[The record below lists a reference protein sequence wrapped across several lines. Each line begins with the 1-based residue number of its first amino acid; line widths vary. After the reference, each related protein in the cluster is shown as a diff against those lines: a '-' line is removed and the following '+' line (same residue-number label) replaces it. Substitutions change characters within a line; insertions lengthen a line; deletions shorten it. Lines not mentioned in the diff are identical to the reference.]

1 MNILV
6 LNCGS
11 SSIKYQLIDMAHNAE
26 LKAKGL
32 VERIGLDMGEFTHK
46 PTDKEKY
53 YVQTPVA
60 DHEIGIN
67 LVLNALTNPDYGVI
81 ASLDEVHAVGHR
93 VAHGGEYFAK
103 STVLGDKECG
113 YIEQLCEIAPLHNP
127 ASLKG
132 IQVMRKLLPNIKQ
145 VGVFDTSFHQ
155 TMPEKAYLYAIPYEY
170 YEDTRIRRYGFH
182 GSSHKYV
189 APKAAE
195 MSGISY
201 EKAKIIS
208 CHLGNG
214 ASICAIKNGQSI
226 DTSMGFTPVEG
237 LVMGTRCGDLDLGAL
252 LYIAEKEH
260 LDYKGMN
267 NLINKKSGLLGISG
281 KSVDMRDIIAGRDSG
296 DDRSRYAFELFAYR
310 VQKYI
315 GAYAVA
321 MGGVDIILFTGGI
334 GENAWRQREAICNEN
349 LTFLGAEL
357 DKAMNEKFAGQDGI
371 ISTPNSKVKL
381 LSVTTNEELV
391 IATDTFELVK

>member
-32 VERIGLDMGEFTHK
+32 VERIGINMGEFTHK
-46 PTDKEKY
+46 ATGKEKY
-53 YVQTPVA
+53 YVQTPIA

-67 LVLNALTNPDYGVI
+67 LVLQALTDNTHGVI
-81 ASLDEVHAVGHR
+81 SSLDEIHAVGHR

-103 STVLGDKECG
+103 STILGEKECC
-113 YIEQLCEIAPLHNP
+113 YIEKLCEIAPLHNP

-155 TMPEKAYLYAIPYEY
+155 TMPEKAFLYAIPYEY
-170 YEDTRIRRYGFH
+170 YEKDKIRRYGFH

-189 APKAAE
+189 APKAAA
-195 MSGISY
+195 MVGMDY
-201 EKAKIIS
+201 ENTKIIS

-252 LYIAEKEH
+252 IYIAEKEQ
-260 LDYKGMN
+260 LSYKEMN
-267 NLINKKSGLLGISG
+267 NLINKKSGLLGLSG
-281 KSVDMRDIIAGRDSG
+281 KSVDMRDIMAGKDSG
-296 DDRSRYAFELFAYR
+296 DARSCYAFDLFAYR

-321 MGGVDIILFTGGI
+321 MGGVDIVLFTGGI

-349 LTFLGAEL
+349 LAFLGAEL
-357 DKAMNEKFAGQDGI
+357 DKDANEKFAGQDGI
-371 ISTPNSKVKL
+371 ISTFNSKVKL
-381 LSVTTNEELV
+381 LSITTNEELV
-391 IATDTFELVK
+391 IATDTFELVQ